1 MTHQASTPVRSL
13 HKLGLGINLG
23 GTLFGLV
30 ALNPSVK
37 RIGDRRERGR
47 VLNAAWMRFQ
57 AIATLAMAT
66 TVAMWRLGG
75 LKEAEGDLDAKL
87 AGVKNFLL
95 GGALV
100 TSVGSAIVGI
110 RIARQAPEGEAP
122 PAESGN
128 EPTPEAAR
136 SQRLSAFLGSATVAL
151 VAGVLRMSSALEV
164 GLGRAPGGPAGRA
177 LFVPDRPARGCV
189 RRRSVRDGL
198 RGSGGA
204 RRVGHPEA
212 DAGQARR
219 RVAALLAH
227 TRHAEGLLRALRR

>member
-30 ALNPSVK
+30 ALNPSVE

-57 AIATLAMAT
+57 TIATLAMAT

-87 AGVKNFLL
+87 AGAKNFLL

-100 TSVGSAIVGI
+100 TSVASAVMGR
-110 RIARQAPEGEAP
+110 RIARQGPEGDTP

-128 EPTPEAAR
+128 EPAPQTPEAAAR
-136 SQRLSAFLGSATVAL
+136 SQRLSAFLGAATVAL
-151 VAGVLRMSSALEV
+151 VAGVLGLSSALEV
-164 GLGRAPGGPAGRA
+164 RAVEGSKGPFSR
-177 LFVPDRPARGCV
+177 
-189 RRRSVRDGL
+189 
-198 RGSGGA
+198 
-204 RRVGHPEA
+204 
-212 DAGQARR
+212 
-219 RVAALLAH
+219 LLS
-227 TRHAEGLLRALRR
+227 